1 MEAVYVDAVR
11 PCTHYPVM
19 TNHKPP
25 CIIAFASSKGGAGK
39 STNCLNVAGALAA
52 MGNSVLVVDCDISE
66 TLHRWY
72 QDNPTAQTIKG
83 LSVEKPPE
91 TNFGDYMRAI
101 ARNESDKDFVLFD
114 LPGQFTKD
122 LLWVATAAHLVVT
135 PCKVSEPDI
144 MQANKLYLELIE
156 IGRDYNKTIETY
168 SERKDTPYMTK
179 PSEQRAASET
189 AAPAPA
195 AAPLAKDNVTTIKH
209 RPKKTAAETKRVSHD
224 FPLYLIKELRM
235 AAAQSGKTQKFLIL
249 NALKAGGFTV
259 HDADLEEDGRRGQ

>member
-1 MEAVYVDAVR
+1 
-11 PCTHYPVM
+11 M

-156 IGRDYNKTIETY
+156 IGRDYNKTIV
-168 SERKDTPYMTK
+168 
-179 PSEQRAASET
+179 QRILFNEYPNSISKHET
-189 AAPAPA
+189 AF
-195 AAPLAKDNVTTIKH
+195 LEDV
-209 RPKKTAAETKRVSHD
+209 KTSVLPN
-224 FPLYLIKELRM
+224 F
-235 AAAQSGKTQKFLIL
+235 
-249 NALKAGGFTV
+249 NTV
-259 HDADLEEDGRRGQ
+259 IRRRGAYTESFGKGTTPHYASPFNPSAIAEIDALVGEIYDLLNTQTQNQEESIAA